1 VNWKNVLRLISAD
14 TKSYRIV
21 RGDRFRRFRESKIA
35 TYALYIGACVLGSII
50 GWLIGNFYI
59 GITDLQV
66 REILVRGAIVFFVS
80 FPTVALLYGLIFTQI
95 SQFQR
100 AGVKVSV
107 QPLYWF
113 PITWEEHTLASV
125 IANVLGLPLAVTLCA
140 TFGMLVVSVFM
151 NLVPMAILTIFA
163 LFVSVFM
170 ASVTTEITKILRM
183 RAAGA
188 ITKVAGRAAVWL
200 RLISSILFFIIFY
213 VIYFSLYYQTNPVV
227 LLEMVA
233 SGQKAT
239 WFIPYV
245 WPGIALSN
253 LAGGRTV
260 ETILFLVASIL
271 FDYAL
276 FLVATKLNVR
286 YGLYEMPAVKISK
299 GVHVS
304 KAGLLGML
312 GLSPLEAAMVRK
324 DFKALTRRQELAYI
338 FIFPIVLVIMP
349 ILSALR
355 AGSEAPAPYVLN
367 TFLFTYLTLLPGAAM
382 ATMLGSIIVG
392 LEGEPVWY
400 IYSSPIDARSLIKA
414 KYSIVTLFSLAVMAV
429 CSIIGGII
437 WTPLGLV
444 VVPSVVEAVLL
455 ILSLSAISL
464 DFGVKGADLREFP
477 RPRGIRPKWAL
488 VNGLVCIVLA
498 SVIVSPIVPYAL
510 NLIFKTIEAPIMI
523 SLSLPD
529 WYIYFALPLSGAIA
543 FALAYAFYHN
553 AVKNAEEF
561 LKRAE
566 EPLT

>member
-1 VNWKNVLRLISAD
+1 
-14 TKSYRIV
+14 
-21 RGDRFRRFRESKIA
+21 
-35 TYALYIGACVLGSII
+35 
-50 GWLIGNFYI
+50 
-59 GITDLQV
+59 V

-355 AGSEAPAPYVLN
+355 AGSEAPA
-367 TFLFTYLTLLPGAAM
+367 
-382 ATMLGSIIVG
+382 
-392 LEGEPVWY
+392 GEPVWY

-510 NLIFKTIEAPIMI
+510 NLIFKTIEAPINI
-523 SLSLPD
+523 LIPSRLVHLLCITAERSHSLRVGLCV
-529 WYIYFALPLSGAIA
+529 LS
-543 FALAYAFYHN
+543 
-553 AVKNAEEF
+553 
-561 LKRAE
+561 
-566 EPLT
+566 